1 LAVRHRTR
9 PRGDTIPKDDLQAQT
24 MITMDFQLEQKHIEE
39 LLQGYYRRG
48 GNNQSRTITKRRWRL
63 LNLR

>member
-1 LAVRHRTR
+1 
-9 PRGDTIPKDDLQAQT
+9 